1 MDDIRTSTSF
11 LLPERDLAAFVRL
24 EADEVRKTSSAKI
37 EAYTARIKTI
47 QHHIADLYSI
57 HNAALPLHVEL
68 PPELVLEIFRHV
80 PFASRCNIRLLH
92 VCRLWRSILQ
102 RTPEF
107 WASFLSHSL
116 ERSYWRGYGWSM
128 DEPMF
133 LTSLNRSSPL
143 AVQITGAERHLE
155 ILRTVPHHVVRLSSL
170 TLAIGASSVDTLF
183 LILRIKL
190 PLLEKLVLKLT
201 CKASNG
207 LMGTEILDKIG
218 PWAPPADN
226 FPRLQ
231 SLDVNGVLFPTL
243 AAPTLKH
250 LRLIGCLKNL
260 CTSPTSCSRTAVPSM
275 DALLSGLQRCPA
287 LVTCKLVACLPARVT
302 ASRGLGVHLPELREF
317 CIYANPSTTRV
328 ILETI
333 TFPPHTFL
341 TTSRCITAQDPLL
354 PTTPI
359 PTILALDTLSLKVWN
374 SGTPYQ
380 RQIQRDGTYEGSS
393 DGQLRLRMGP
403 GHLPWT
409 TAAAGVGRSEAI
421 RTLVLVFSPLE
432 RLTSLVLDFG
442 VRIPVVEADWQLILD
457 SFVRLASLTVRIDSC
472 RTLLRVLQRGQP
484 PRALETLSISCLK
497 GRRVQELLVRAIEDA
512 ASKHLRVRRLE
523 FRQAI
528 YDLHCRERH
537 EKKNRSNVPM
547 SAEQLSRLKAVVA
560 AVITFPEVRS
570 AD

>member
-1 MDDIRTSTSF
+1 MGLFATLDDIRTSTSF

-37 EAYTARIKTI
+37 EAYTARIKTN
-47 QHHIADLYSI
+47 QHHIADLCSI

-80 PFASRCNIRLLH
+80 PFASRWNIRLLH

-183 LILRIKL
+183 SILRIKL

-359 PTILALDTLSLKVWN
+359 PTVLALDTLSLKAWN

-393 DGQLRLRMGP
+393 D
-403 GHLPWT
+403 
-409 TAAAGVGRSEAI
+409 
-421 RTLVLVFSPLE
+421 E

-560 AVITFPEVRS
+560 AVIIFPEVRS